1 MIDNVESRVR
11 CLVAEFLG
19 VDASDL
25 GPEISLTDDLAAD
38 SLDLLEL
45 VLALEGRFGIA
56 IPEAVID
63 GMHRYGDLVDVV
75 EALAA
80 EQHAPAGAE
89 APLVWARVVPGP
101 DHGEV
106 VMERAGTLTPY
117 QAEDIADDALHAGPG
132 AQLEMCVPTAT
143 SDLDLARLEGDFAW
157 LERRG
162 IRVSVRRDRAVDAA
176 GGQHPHAA

>member
-45 VLALEGRFGIA
+45 VLGLEGRFGIA

-101 DHGEV
+101 DHGEAPAAAPSV
-106 VMERAGTLTPY
+106 RTPRLRVSPGKAPGPFSAPPPRPRATVLYGR
-117 QAEDIADDALHAGPG
+117 
-132 AQLEMCVPTAT
+132 AQLAPCRAYPPRRRVPAQPPR
-143 SDLDLARLEGDFAW
+143 SPAR
-157 LERRG
+157 RT
-162 IRVSVRRDRAVDAA
+162 
-176 GGQHPHAA
+176 GQSPSLLRY